1 MRVKDSENAK
11 IQEIL
16 SKNKNKKKRSKSC
29 ISKIG
34 EGVFSARE
42 QNRER
47 SKESANKTCLFSE
60 GVSGTYKRARE
71 PSCLVELNNL
81 KREIN

>member
-1 MRVKDSENAK
+1 M
-11 IQEIL
+11 
-16 SKNKNKKKRSKSC
+16 
-29 ISKIG
+29 
-34 EGVFSARE
+34 FSARE

-60 GVSGTYKRARE
+60 GVSGTYKRQVRE

-81 KREIN
+81 KREINQEMKRERFYGAEAPRTVVTP